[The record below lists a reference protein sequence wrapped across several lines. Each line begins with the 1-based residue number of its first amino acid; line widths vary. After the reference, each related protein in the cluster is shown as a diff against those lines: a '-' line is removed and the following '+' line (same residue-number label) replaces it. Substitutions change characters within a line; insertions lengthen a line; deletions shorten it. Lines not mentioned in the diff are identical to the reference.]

1 MTLLDKLVEIEGNYG
16 MVGSI
21 LGIMIIAIVCT
32 MSVLIVVAM
41 LHLNFQVIDW
51 VFRNLWGFKLF

>member
-16 MVGSI
+16 MIGSI
-21 LGIMIIAIVCT
+21 LGIMIIAIACT

-41 LHLNFQVIDW
+41 LHLNFQVID
-51 VFRNLWGFKLF
+51 

>member
-16 MVGSI
+16 MIGSI
-21 LGIMIIAIVCT
+21 LGIIVIAIVST
-32 MSVLIVVAM
+32 ISVLIVKAM
-41 LHLNFQVIDW
+41 LYINFQVIDW

>member
-16 MVGSI
+16 MIGSI